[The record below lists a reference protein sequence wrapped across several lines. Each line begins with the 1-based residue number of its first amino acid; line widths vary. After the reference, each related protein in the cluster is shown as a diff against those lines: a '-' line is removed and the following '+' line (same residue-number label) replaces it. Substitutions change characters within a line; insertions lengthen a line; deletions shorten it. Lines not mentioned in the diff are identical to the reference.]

1 MMMVPSQIF
10 SLLLGLLTLLYPF
23 RVTFAF
29 GHETT
34 ALLKWKATFKNQN
47 NSLLASWQPGSD
59 ACNDW
64 YGVSCINGRVNMLNI
79 TNASVFATLYDF
91 PFSSLPFLEYL
102 DHTMYNFSGTI
113 PPEIGEVGYLRSLTK
128 LSLGGNFLIGSIP
141 ASLGNLNNLS
151 YLYLYDNQLSGQ
163 FLLGDL
169 KNFNTLALYNNQL
182 SGPIPSELGN
192 LKSLNYLLL
201 HNNQLSG
208 PIPSELRN
216 LKNPNHL
223 VLSNN
228 KNLFGPIPSELGNL
242 KKLNNLELSDNQLS
256 SPIPSVLGNLKNLN
270 NLTLSNNQLTGS
282 IPSSFENLRNLQTLF
297 LCNNNFIEKIPSSI
311 CNLTSLIVLYLSRNN
326 LKGKIPRSLEN
337 CKRVEVFDLGDNLLN
352 DTFPMWLGTI
362 PDLRVLS
369 LRLNKLHGP
378 IRTLGSESMYPVIR
392 LLDLSSNAF
401 TGNLPTIF
409 FQHFRAMRKID
420 PSKMTRSNERY
431 GYYYENSIAI
441 VTKGSELQV
450 EGHIPRIIGDLI
462 ALCMLYLSG
471 LQGHIPPSLGRFE
484 ELIIQ
489 FGLHIGNTLRNQ
501 KMTHSLRCESPNVQP
516 TRHSAIPGTSEYPT
530 GIPLPI
536 TTYVPSDYVLSST
549 SAGSECMPPMGGTD
563 YLEYRL
569 MQENFAKLVKL
580 QKKFKK
586 QLDILASLF
595 KPFVDQIVAEAIC
608 LFKTFKLGWIIW
620 KRESTKG
627 WIRCPF

>member
-1 MMMVPSQIF
+1 MMKVPSQIF
-10 SLLLGLLTLLYPF
+10 SLLLGLLTILYPF

-29 GHETT
+29 GDQTT

-47 NSLLASWQPGSD
+47 NSLLASWQPGSN

-64 YGVSCINGRVNMLNI
+64 YGVSCINGRVNTLNI
-79 TNASVFATLYDF
+79 TNASVFSTLCDF

-113 PPEIGEVGYLRSLTK
+113 PPEIGE
-128 LSLGGNFLIGSIP
+128 
-141 ASLGNLNNLS
+141 
-151 YLYLYDNQLSGQ
+151 LSGQ
-163 FLLGDL
+163 FLLGNL
-169 KNFNTLALYNNQL
+169 KNLNTLALYNNQL

-208 PIPSELRN
+208 PIPGELRN
-216 LKNPNHL
+216 LKNLNYL

-228 KNLFGPIPSELGNL
+228 KNLFDPIPSELGNL

-256 SPIPSVLGNLKNLN
+256 GPIPSVLGNLKNMN

-297 LCNNNFIEKIPSSI
+297 LGNNNFIEEIPSSI

-337 CKRVEVFDLGDNLLN
+337 CKRVEVLDLGDNLLN
-352 DTFPMWLGTI
+352 DAFPMWLGTL

-369 LRLNKLHGP
+369 LRLNKLQGP

-392 LLDLSSNAF
+392 L
-401 TGNLPTIF
+401 
-409 FQHFRAMRKID
+409 
-420 PSKMTRSNERY
+420 
-431 GYYYENSIAI
+431 
-441 VTKGSELQV
+441 
-450 EGHIPRIIGDLI
+450 IIGDLI
-462 ALCMLYLSG
+462 ALCMLYLSNNG
-471 LQGHIPPSLGRFE
+471 LQGRIPPSLGIFE

-516 TRHSAIPGTSEYPT
+516 TRHSQCQPPV
-530 GIPLPI
+530 LPNI
-536 TTYVPSDYVLSST
+536 QQ
-549 SAGSECMPPMGGTD
+549 CMPPMGGTD

-595 KPFVDQIVAEAIC
+595 KPFVDQIVAEEIC
-608 LFKTFKLGWIIW
+608 LFKNFQIRMDHMEKRIYKRLDAMSILDLAKFMAEFKQAQTNIVELKSKQAQKPIFYLALVINDEDEGIVDLLGKPLKEKGKKVNEIAD
-620 KRESTKG
+620 KSTNRKAARRRRREAMTLK
-627 WIRCPF
+627 